1 MMMQNTKSVR
11 RLGRALFAM
20 LMGILCVLALSM
32 AAPEPARVHA
42 AGGAVY
48 LNGAGGDD
56 ASDGTTAGS
65 AVKTFARA
73 KELAAA
79 DQSIQTIYITGTVS
93 ISGELSLKGTNAA
106 IKRDPGFDGYLMRVN
121 SNIAATLS
129 DITLD
134 GNSQAATKTTKSL
147 VDVAGTLNVRDG
159 AVLQNNALT
168 DLDYFHAMGGAI
180 HSDRGTIN
188 MTGGTIQNNTAN
200 YGGGIFL
207 NYAVFNMSGGTIQG
221 NKAVDGTAEGM
232 RGMAAGGGVA
242 VYQGSTFNLSGG
254 AIQNN
259 TSDNLGGGISIGTGV
274 AGNAAY
280 VLNMTG
286 GTVAGNTAG
295 SSGGGIL
302 VQAGYTKTYG
312 TANISGGK
320 ITGNTMNGKGTGNSA
335 FGGGGIYVNG
345 YSKKYLNK
353 GFHNGVLNLTNGV
366 IKENKASM
374 EGGGYASCPN
384 SETHIYVKNGVAL
397 YGNQAKSAKEIY
409 ILASNAYGAHSGDP
423 EYSIAPSMLGGTPY
437 NWKYENGSEVPLN
450 KLTGRLMAIH
460 QESLSLHT
468 DVTVDTGAENLAKV
482 AISGNTSATRGAG
495 IGSNG
500 TVNMGQCEET
510 SVTVAKRWD
519 DRNSDGRPDTI
530 QVELWRS
537 QGGGKPVYVGYETVK
552 AGDNWRLTFAHL
564 PKNDADGHAYA
575 YSVKERAVKGYATEA
590 ITGSQ
595 ENGYTLTNVPS
606 TRVKVTKVW
615 RDNRGGKRPASVMV
629 QLYADGKASGDPV
642 KLTAAGGWTH
652 TWSGL
657 AKKQN
662 GKTVVYT
669 VDETTVPARY
679 SKVITGNAAK
689 GYVITNTA
697 KTKFGPQPPAGQK
710 RPRTGDPANVAALAA
725 SLGISAAMMAVLG
738 IREKRR
744 HATDR

>member
-1 MMMQNTKSVR
+1 MMENTKRVR
-11 RLGRALFAM
+11 RFGRVLFAV

-42 AGGAVY
+42 AGDAVY

-56 ASDGTTAGS
+56 ANDGTTAES

-79 DQSIQTIYITGTVS
+79 DQSVQTIYITGTVP
-93 ISGELSLKGTNAA
+93 ISGELSLSGTKAV

-121 SNIAATLS
+121 SGAAATLS

-134 GNSQAATKTTKSL
+134 GNSQAATKTKKSL
-147 VDVAGTLNVRDG
+147 IELAGTLNIQGG
-159 AVLQNNALT
+159 AVLQNNKLT
-168 DLDYFHAMGGAI
+168 DLGYFSAAGGALDVDKGVV
-180 HSDRGTIN
+180 H
-188 MTGGTIQNNTAN
+188 MTGGVIQNNTAN
-200 YGGGIFL
+200 FGGGVFL
-207 NYAVFNMSGGTIQG
+207 DHGAVFNMSGGTIQN
-221 NKAVDGTAEGM
+221 NKAVDGTETGM
-232 RGMAAGGGVA
+232 GGYAAGGGVI
-242 VYQGSTFNLSGG
+242 VYDGSTFNLSGG
-254 AIQNN
+254 VIRNN
-259 TSDNLGGGISIGTGV
+259 TSDNLGGGISIGAGV
-274 AGNAAY
+274 GSQGMDT
-280 VLNMTG
+280 LNMTG

-295 SSGGGIL
+295 SGGGGIL
-302 VQAGYTKTYG
+302 VQAGYANAYG

-320 ITGNTMNGKGTGNSA
+320 ITGNAMSAKGTGNNA

-345 YSKKYLNK
+345 YSKWITGY
-353 GFHNGVLNLTNGV
+353 HNGVLNLTNGV
-366 IKENKASM
+366 IKENRAAM

-450 KLTGRLMAIH
+450 KLTGQLKAIN

-468 DVTVDTGAENLAKV
+468 DVTVDTGAEDLAKV

-500 TVNMGQCEET
+500 TVNMGQYEET

-519 DRNSDGRPDTI
+519 DHNSKSRPNTV

-552 AGDNWRLTFAHL
+552 AGDNWQLTFAHL
-564 PKNDADGHAYA
+564 PKSDAGGHAYV
-575 YSVKERAVKGYATEA
+575 YSVKERAVKGYAAET

-595 ENGYTLTNVPS
+595 KDGYTITNGPS
-606 TRVKVTKVW
+606 TSVKVTKVW
-615 RDNRGGKRPASVMV
+615 NDGNNRDGSRPAGITV
-629 QLYADGKASGDPV
+629 QLYANGKPSGDPV

-652 TWSGL
+652 TWAGL
-657 AKKQN
+657 ARKKS
-662 GKTVVYT
+662 GKAITYT
-669 VDETTVPARY
+669 VDETAVPVRY
-679 SKVITGNAAK
+679 GKVITGNAAK
-689 GYVITNTA
+689 GYVITNME
-697 KTKFGPQPPAGQK
+697 KTKFGPPTGQK
-710 RPRTGDPANVAALAA
+710 RPRTGDSANVAALAA
-725 SLGISAAMMAVLG
+725 SFGISAAMATVLG

-744 HATDR
+744 RAADR